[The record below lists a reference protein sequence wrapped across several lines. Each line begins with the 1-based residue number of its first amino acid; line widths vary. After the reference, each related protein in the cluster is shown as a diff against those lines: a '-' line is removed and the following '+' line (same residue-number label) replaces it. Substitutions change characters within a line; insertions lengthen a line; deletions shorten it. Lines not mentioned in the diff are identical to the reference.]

1 MDLMQ
6 ISGQFSVSG
15 DCLEVKPFGNG
26 HINDTYAVTC
36 ASEGGVRRYILQ
48 KLNSRVFPHPTALMN
63 NFAAVTAYLR
73 PIIKKEGGDPDR
85 ECLKV
90 IPTVQ
95 GAAYYVDG
103 EGEVWRMTQL
113 IENTDAYLVAENSAM
128 FEDAGRAFGLFI
140 KRLEGFDAASLIE
153 VIPDFHNTVK
163 RYENLEKAVAADK
176 AGRASGVK
184 DLIDFARARKDKTS
198 VIVSALKEGK
208 IPLRVTHNDTKL
220 NNVLIETATQKAICV
235 IDLDTVMPGS
245 LLYDFGDAIRVGC
258 STAEEDEKDL
268 SKVNFDREN
277 FVAFTRGFMRG
288 LGDNLTINEE
298 KLLPTGAILMTFECG
313 MRFLTD
319 YLEGDVYFKTA
330 YPEHNLVRCRTQFK
344 LVEEME
350 KSLDFMQKTVDDIYF
365 DILKGNKQK
374 EA

>member
-63 NFAAVTAYLR
+63 NVAAVTAYLR

-113 IENTDAYLVAENSAM
+113 IENTDAYLVAESSAM

-220 NNVLIETATQKAICV
+220 NNVLIDTATQKAICV

-288 LGDNLTINEE
+288 LGDNLTVNEE

>member
-113 IENTDAYLVAENSAM
+113 IENTDAYLVAESSAM

-220 NNVLIETATQKAICV
+220 NNVLIDTATQKAICV

-277 FVAFTRGFMRG
+277 FLAFTRGFMRG
-288 LGDNLTINEE
+288 LGDNLTVNEE

-313 MRFLTD
+313 IRFLTD
-319 YLEGDVYFKTA
+319 YLEGDVYFKTT

>member
-1 MDLMQ
+1 MNLFD
-6 ISGQFSVSG
+6 IAGQFSVMG
-15 DCLEVKPFGNG
+15 NCLDVKPFGNG

-63 NFAAVTAYLR
+63 NLEAVCAYLR
-73 PIIKKEGGDPDR
+73 PVVKNEGGDADR
-85 ECLKV
+85 ECLRI
-90 IPTVQ
+90 IPTVN
-95 GAAYYVDG
+95 GAAYYVDKQ
-103 EGEVWRMTQL
+103 GEVWRMTQL
-113 IENTDAYLVAENSAM
+113 IENTDAYLIAENREM

-140 KRLEGFDAASLIE
+140 KRLEGFDASTLVE

-163 RYENLEKAVAADK
+163 RYENLEKAVAEDK
-176 AGRASGVK
+176 MSRAAGVS
-184 DLIDFARARKDKTS
+184 DLIEFARARKDKTGI
-198 VIVSALKEGK
+198 IVQALEKGE

-220 NNVLIETATQKAICV
+220 NNVLIDTATKKAVCV

-268 SKVNFDREN
+268 SKVHFDREN

-288 LGDNLTINEE
+288 LGDSITQKERE
-298 KLLPTGAILMTFECG
+298 LLPVGAILMTFECG

-319 YLEGDVYFKTA
+319 YLEGDVYFKIA

-344 LVEEME
+344 MVEELE
-350 KSLDFMQKTVDDIYF
+350 KALPFMRETVQKVYTQS
-365 DILKGNKQK
+365 K
-374 EA
+374 

>member
-113 IENTDAYLVAENSAM
+113 IENTDAYLVAESSAM

-198 VIVSALKEGK
+198 VIVSALKEGS

-220 NNVLIETATQKAICV
+220 NNVLIDTATQKAICV

-288 LGDNLTINEE
+288 LGDNLTVNEE

>member
-113 IENTDAYLVAENSAM
+113 IENTDAYLVAESSAM

-198 VIVSALKEGK
+198 IIVSALKEGS

-220 NNVLIETATQKAICV
+220 NNVLIDTATQKAICV

-288 LGDNLTINEE
+288 LGDNLTVNEE

-365 DILKGNKQK
+365 DILKGNKRK